1 MQLTYS
7 NSFSSFPNE
16 SEVWVYA
23 ADRFMDANE
32 VAILQQNLSAFTEEW
47 KTHGKSLRAD
57 AQVFD
62 NVFVVFA
69 TDIHAGSASGCS
81 IDTSVRLMKQLGS
94 TLGIDFFNRLKVLV
108 RSNEQLMHASYHDL
122 SDFAGNEVADIS
134 IKSLGQFRTSFF
146 TPIQ

>member
-7 NSFSSFPNE
+7 NSFSNFPNE
-16 SEVWVYA
+16 SEVWIYA

-32 VAILQQNLSAFTEEW
+32 VAILQENLSAFTEEW

-69 TDIHAGSASGCS
+69 TDIYAGSASGCS

-94 TLGIDFFNRLKVLV
+94 MLGIDFFNRLKVLV
-108 RSNEQLMHASYHDL
+108 RSDNQLKHVSYHNL
-122 SDFAGNEVADIS
+122 SDFVGNEFADIS
-134 IKSLGQFRTSFF
+134 IKSLGQFRSSFF

>member
-1 MQLTYS
+1 MQLTYI
-7 NSFSSFPNE
+7 NSFSNFPDE
-16 SEVWVYA
+16 SEVWIYA
-23 ADRFMDANE
+23 ADRFMGSNE
-32 VAILQQNLSAFTEEW
+32 VAILQENLSAFTEEW
-47 KTHGKSLRAD
+47 KTHGKSLRAE

-69 TDIHAGSASGCS
+69 TDIHTGSASGCS

-108 RSNEQLMHASYHDL
+108 RSDEQLKHVSYHNL
-122 SDFAGNEVADIS
+122 TDFAGNEFADIS
-134 IKSLGQFRTSFF
+134 IKSLGQFRSAFF

>member
-7 NSFSSFPNE
+7 NSFSNFPDD
-16 SEVWVYA
+16 SEVWIYA
-23 ADRFMDANE
+23 ADRFIDSNE
-32 VAILQQNLSAFTEEW
+32 VAILQENLSAFTEEW
-47 KTHGKSLRAD
+47 KTHGKSLRAE
-57 AQVFD
+57 AKVFD

-94 TLGIDFFNRLKVLV
+94 SLNIDFFNRLKVLV
-108 RSNEQLMHASYHDL
+108 RSDDQLKHVSYHDL